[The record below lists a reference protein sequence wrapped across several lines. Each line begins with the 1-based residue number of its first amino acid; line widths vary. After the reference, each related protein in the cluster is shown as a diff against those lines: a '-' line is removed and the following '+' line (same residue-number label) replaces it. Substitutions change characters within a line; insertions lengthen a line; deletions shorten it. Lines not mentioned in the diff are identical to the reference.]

1 MEKVEFL
8 VLKNLINNEEYLR
21 KVVPFLKGEYFEEFK
36 YKIVFEEISSFVN
49 EYNECPT
56 KEVLKIE
63 TEKRKDINQDSFNEI
78 SNLIDHLDEIPV

>member
-21 KVVPFLKGEYFEEFK
+21 KVLPFLKNEYFEETQ

-56 KEVLKIE
+56 KEFL
-63 TEKRKDINQDSFNEI
+63 
-78 SNLIDHLDEIPV
+78 